1 MASIQ
6 VPVSDEKLLALL
18 AESRGLDVGK
28 GRVSAIDVVA
38 QPPVSNSNVSHHVSV
53 TIEFGLELG
62 EVETL
67 VGY

>member
-6 VPVSDEKLLALL
+6 VPISDEKLLALL
-18 AESRGLDVGK
+18 TESRGLDVGK
-28 GRVSAIDVVA
+28 GVVRNLDVVA
-38 QPPVSNSNVSHHVSV
+38 DPPVANSKISHRVSV